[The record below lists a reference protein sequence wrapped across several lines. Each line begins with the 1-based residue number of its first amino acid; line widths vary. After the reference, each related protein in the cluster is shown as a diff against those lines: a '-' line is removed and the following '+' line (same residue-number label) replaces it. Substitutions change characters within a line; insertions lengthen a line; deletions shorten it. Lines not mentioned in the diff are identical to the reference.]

1 MKRIIC
7 FVLLA
12 FMLCSILPIS
22 AFAES
27 NMNTRDSNYFASYGV
42 HLTRRDDGRIKI
54 VFSASG
60 TGMCDQIGV
69 ATYEIM
75 EKDDNGNWDE
85 FSGLLSGRT
94 ASNVQSYTF
103 SKYFT
108 PNEGKQYRVKC
119 TFACTIGGSTEYKAY
134 TSGTI

>member
-1 MKRIIC
+1 MKRIISI
-7 FVLLA
+7 FLLVL
-12 FMLCSILPIS
+12 MLCSTLS
-22 AFAES
+22 FTCFAEEGPAS
-27 NMNTRDSNYFASYGV
+27 RASDYFNSYGV

-108 PNEGKQYRVKC
+108 PTEGKQYRVKC

>member
-1 MKRIIC
+1 MKRTISII
-7 FVLLA
+7 LIAL
-12 FMLCSILPIS
+12 MLCSVFPLVS
-22 AFAES
+22 FAEENLS
-27 NMNTRDSNYFASYGV
+27 ARASDYFASYGV

-119 TFACTIGGSTEYKAY
+119 TFVCVIDGGMESKSY